1 MEIKKEC
8 LGKVAITIE
17 KDYHNSNRAY
27 DKLVIVEKEGAYKT
41 YISRKAVP
49 ADTPITDREYWLP
62 FSSLAEELQL
72 DYNRYKSQLEI
83 ELRELKERF
92 DSFSDINKKIIE
104 LIQEHIESVGKPN
117 GIAQLD
123 ESGKVP
129 AEQLPSYVDD
139 VLEFNTID
147 NFPEV
152 GESGK
157 IYVDI
162 STSRGYRWS
171 GSTYIFVGNPLELGE
186 TNSTAYPG
194 DKGKETADFISPLK
208 NMRILAKKTDNV
220 VTMSQNNNEI
230 YLHLPILNLSNGTQT
245 SQTIILSPANPNT
258 GGLMNSNSY
267 NALYSIING
276 APILIGNRNSGEENN
291 LFKVINGNLTF
302 NFKTFPNYSNSTIE
316 NRNIIIPTATFDA
329 SGLLEAIDKKYIN
342 KVRESQPIVRYD
354 DSGNSVV
361 GVTTNNENVVLNFNY
376 LDSTGC
382 KPLDLTIPY
391 ATTDTA
397 GVMSSADKVKLD
409 NIGDTQLLTD
419 KQKQIL
425 DNIDNYGIVFGSQS
439 SNENIFQVFYYSD
452 NLELGIYGYSASD
465 PSTETRIN
473 NRVKLPLAT
482 EDNPGIISRATAKHI
497 EATKSILEEIIIA
510 NNKSWID
517 NPDTKQGTCSFD
529 FKTIVDGQI
538 DVLTYCIDIP
548 YAGVNT
554 AGLMPLEDKIKL
566 DSIDTSKL
574 ITTDKLYSQDEKYF
588 ADVRTFGNN
597 ESYTLTFETR
607 YLPNKMKP
615 SDPKVISLPIA
626 SSNLAGLMTSADKI
640 KLDSINVSDIGGG
653 NLTDEQVE
661 DLSKIK
667 EFENIDILYCEND
680 IHPIFNRDAN
690 GVLSLQYPVKNIYGR
705 NTSLFKI
712 DVPVADGNVSGILSV
727 YDYGLFSKAA
737 DLVVDRNVLCSNNID
752 DFNTVATSN
761 SLTINLPYYN
771 ATTEVRLNHE
781 LNLPLATTTNAG
793 IIDANDKATLNAAD
807 KAKRAQFVVFGN
819 DALSLPNINISRT
832 ESSYQLNIPVVNIN
846 ATGLIKQVDLPLA
859 STTDSGIMSADD
871 KSNLDKLKT
880 FISNKNF
887 YYRNDSNSINI
898 IANRN
903 NTGKC
908 YLVAPNINVDGIA
921 NTTAV
926 QIPEVSSTSNGLMSI
941 ADKTKLDSIDT
952 QKIEDI
958 NNINTDIL
966 NAVVTIDS
974 KLGMN
979 TYVGAKN
986 PNVLSGE
993 KIIDVEYTTDG
1004 IDLIYKLVNANSDG
1018 TVVKRQPITTA
1029 TNIQHGLM
1037 SSEDKINLETL
1048 ITKVA
1053 QLEAKIAQLKGN

>member
-72 DYNRYKSQLEI
+72 DYNRYKSKLEI

-92 DSFSDINKKIIE
+92 DSFSDINKRIIE

-139 VLEFNTID
+139 VLEFATIND
-147 NFPEV
+147 FPEV

-162 STSRGYRWS
+162 STSKGYRWS

-186 TNSTAYPG
+186 TSNTAYRG
-194 DKGKETADFISPLK
+194 DRGASSYEVTRRIASKG
-208 NMRILAKKTDNV
+208 ILAGTNAASLISFDKKLNELNLTYPYVRTDSGSGGSRSIKVPLASYDQTGVISSELFQCINKLQN
-220 VTMSQNNNEI
+220 SNAIIFLRDGSDNNNFQDDGSK
-230 YLHLPILNLSNGTQT
+230 LST
-245 SQTIILSPANPNT
+245 SIRCT
-258 GGLMNSNSY
+258 
-267 NALYSIING
+267 NAY
-276 APILIGNRNSGEENN
+276 IGIKERY
-291 LFKVINGNLTF
+291 F
-302 NFKTFPNYSNSTIE
+302 N
-316 NRNIIIPTATFDA
+316 
-329 SGLLEAIDKKYIN
+329 
-342 KVRESQPIVRYD
+342 
-354 DSGNSVV
+354 
-361 GVTTNNENVVLNFNY
+361 
-376 LDSTGC
+376 
-382 KPLDLTIPY
+382 IPY

-465 PSTETRIN
+465 PSIENRIN
-473 NRVKLPLAT
+473 NRVRLPLAT
-482 EDNPGIISRATAKHI
+482 EDNPGIISRSTAKHI
-497 EATKSILEEIIIA
+497 EATKSALEQIILTNDE
-510 NNKSWID
+510 SWVD
-517 NPDTKQGTCSFD
+517 NPDSQCVSYSFNY
-529 FKTIVDGQI
+529 KTIVNGEVGEQTLYI
-538 DVLTYCIDIP
+538 DAP
-548 YAGVNT
+548 YAT
-554 AGLMPLEDKIKL
+554 TRYAGLISADDKNKL

-588 ADVRTFGNN
+588 ADIRTFGNN
-597 ESYTLTFETR
+597 ESYTLTFETH
-607 YLPNKMKP
+607 YLPAKGIP
-615 SDPKVISLPIA
+615 SDPKIIQLPIA
-626 SSNLAGLMTSADKI
+626 SSSLAGLMTAADKI

-667 EFENIDILYCEND
+667 EFENIDILYCEDD

-690 GVLSLQYPVKNIYGR
+690 GILSLQYPVKNIYGR

-712 DVPVADGNVSGILSV
+712 DVPVADGDVSGILSV

-737 DLVVDRNVLCSNNID
+737 DLAVDRNVLCSNNID

-793 IIDANDKATLNAAD
+793 IINANDKATLNAAD

-832 ESSYQLNIPVVNIN
+832 ESSYQLNVPVVNIN

-908 YLVAPNINVDGIA
+908 YLVAPNINIDGVA

-926 QIPEVSSTSNGLMSI
+926 QIPEVSSISNGLMSI
-941 ADKTKLDSIDT
+941 ADKTKLDSIDA

-958 NNINTDIL
+958 NNIDTDIL

-1004 IDLIYKLVNANSDG
+1004 IDLIYKLVDANSDG
-1018 TVVKRQPITTA
+1018 TVVKRQPISTA

-1037 SSEDKINLETL
+1037 SSEDKTNLETL
-1048 ITKVA
+1048 IAKVA
-1053 QLEAKIAQLKGN
+1053 QLEAKIAQLEGN

>member
-49 ADTPITDREYWLP
+49 ADIPITDREYWLP

-139 VLEFNTID
+139 VLEFDTID
-147 NFPEV
+147 DFPEV

-186 TNSTAYPG
+186 TSSTAYRG
-194 DKGKETADFISPLK
+194 DRGASSYEVTRRIASKG
-208 NMRILAKKTDNV
+208 ILAGTNAASLISFDKKLNELNLTYPYVRTDSGSGGSRSVKVPLAAYDQTGVISSELFQCIVKLQN
-220 VTMSQNNNEI
+220 SNAIIFLRDGSDNNNFQDDGSK
-230 YLHLPILNLSNGTQT
+230 LSTSIRCTNAYIGTKER
-245 SQTIILSPANPNT
+245 
-258 GGLMNSNSY
+258 Y
-267 NALYSIING
+267 
-276 APILIGNRNSGEENN
+276 
-291 LFKVINGNLTF
+291 F
-302 NFKTFPNYSNSTIE
+302 N
-316 NRNIIIPTATFDA
+316 
-329 SGLLEAIDKKYIN
+329 
-342 KVRESQPIVRYD
+342 
-354 DSGNSVV
+354 
-361 GVTTNNENVVLNFNY
+361 
-376 LDSTGC
+376 
-382 KPLDLTIPY
+382 IPY

-409 NIGDTQLLTD
+409 NIGDTKLLTD

-452 NLELGIYGYSASD
+452 NLELGIYGYSASN

-497 EATKSILEEIIIA
+497 EATKSALEQIILTNDE
-510 NNKSWID
+510 SWID
-517 NPDTKQGTCSFD
+517 NPDSQCVSYSFNY
-529 FKTIVDGQI
+529 KTIVNGEIGEETLYI
-538 DVLTYCIDIP
+538 DAP
-548 YAGVNT
+548 YAT
-554 AGLMPLEDKIKL
+554 TRYAGLI
-566 DSIDTSKL
+566 
-574 ITTDKLYSQDEKYF
+574 
-588 ADVRTFGNN
+588 
-597 ESYTLTFETR
+597 
-607 YLPNKMKP
+607 
-615 SDPKVISLPIA
+615 
-626 SSNLAGLMTSADKI
+626 
-640 KLDSINVSDIGGG
+640 
-653 NLTDEQVE
+653 
-661 DLSKIK
+661 
-667 EFENIDILYCEND
+667 
-680 IHPIFNRDAN
+680 
-690 GVLSLQYPVKNIYGR
+690 
-705 NTSLFKI
+705 
-712 DVPVADGNVSGILSV
+712 
-727 YDYGLFSKAA
+727 
-737 DLVVDRNVLCSNNID
+737 
-752 DFNTVATSN
+752 
-761 SLTINLPYYN
+761 
-771 ATTEVRLNHE
+771 
-781 LNLPLATTTNAG
+781 
-793 IIDANDKATLNAAD
+793 
-807 KAKRAQFVVFGN
+807 
-819 DALSLPNINISRT
+819 
-832 ESSYQLNIPVVNIN
+832 
-846 ATGLIKQVDLPLA
+846 
-859 STTDSGIMSADD
+859 SADD
-871 KSNLDKLKT
+871 KN
-880 FISNKNF
+880 
-887 YYRNDSNSINI
+887 
-898 IANRN
+898 
-903 NTGKC
+903 
-908 YLVAPNINVDGIA
+908 
-921 NTTAV
+921 
-926 QIPEVSSTSNGLMSI
+926 
-941 ADKTKLDSIDT
+941 KLDSIDT

-958 NNINTDIL
+958 NNIDTDRL
-966 NAVVTIDS
+966 NAVATINS

-1004 IDLIYKLVNANSDG
+1004 IDLIYKLVDANSDG
-1018 TVVKRQPITTA
+1018 TVVKRQPISTA

-1037 SSEDKINLETL
+1037 SSEDKTNLETL

-1053 QLEAKIAQLKGN
+1053 QLEAKIAQLEGN

>member
-72 DYNRYKSQLEI
+72 DYNRYKSKLEI

-104 LIQEHIESVGKPN
+104 LIQEHIESIGKPN

-139 VLEFNTID
+139 VLEFATIND
-147 NFPEV
+147 FPEI

-186 TNSTAYPG
+186 TNNTAYPG
-194 DKGKETADFISPLK
+194 DKGKETADFINPLK
-208 NMRILAKKTDNV
+208 YYKYYIGGSNIGDLCTTGYN
-220 VTMSQNNNEI
+220 TEGFN
-230 YLHLPILNLSNGTQT
+230 LH
-245 SQTIILSPANPNT
+245 
-258 GGLMNSNSY
+258 
-267 NALYSIING
+267 
-276 APILIGNRNSGEENN
+276 
-291 LFKVINGNLTF
+291 
-302 NFKTFPNYSNSTIE
+302 FKTIELPTGST
-316 NRNIIIPTATFDA
+316 
-329 SGLLEAIDKKYIN
+329 SIN
-342 KVRESQPIVRYD
+342 TLS
-354 DSGNSVV
+354 
-361 GVTTNNENVVLNFNY
+361 
-376 LDSTGC
+376 
-382 KPLDLTIPY
+382 IPY
-391 ATTDTA
+391 ASENTLGLMSINDKTYLNKLKINYPLVGNKDGNLMQFYYNPTTVYLRTYQVYNYLNNNHTISESNISINSATSTSA
-397 GVMSSADKVKLD
+397 GVMSAIDKTKLDSVPEIIVGNIYDIYNSDDKCFVTYKLKDGKYQLSQNGRIIQSLASVDRNGIMSAEDKVKLD
-409 NIGDTQLLTD
+409 SIKDTQLLTD

-473 NRVKLPLAT
+473 NKIRLPLAT

-497 EATKSILEEIIIA
+497 EATKSILEQIILT
-510 NNKSWID
+510 NDESWVD
-517 NPDTKQGTCSFD
+517 NPNSQCVSYSFNY
-529 FKTIVDGQI
+529 KTIVNGEIGEETFYI
-538 DVLTYCIDIP
+538 DAP
-548 YAGVNT
+548 YAAIRY
-554 AGLMPLEDKIKL
+554 AGLMSANDKVYLDMLRTNSALVAYTNGGNPISVETTSTTMSLKLNMANSDNIKPLNVNIPIATNTKAGVMSAEDK
-566 DSIDTSKL
+566 
-574 ITTDKLYSQDEKYF
+574 
-588 ADVRTFGNN
+588 A
-597 ESYTLTFETR
+597 
-607 YLPNKMKP
+607 
-615 SDPKVISLPIA
+615 
-626 SSNLAGLMTSADKI
+626 
-640 KLDSINVSDIGGG
+640 KLDSINISDIGGG

-667 EFENIDILYCEND
+667 EFENIDILYCEDD

-712 DVPVADGNVSGILSV
+712 DVPVADGDVSGILSV

-737 DLVVDRNVLCSNNID
+737 DLAVDRNVLCSNNID
-752 DFNTVATSN
+752 DFNTVATNN

-771 ATTEVRLNHE
+771 ATTEARLNHE

-793 IIDANDKATLNAAD
+793 IIEANDKATLNAAD

-819 DALSLPNINISRT
+819 DALNLPNINISRT

-846 ATGLIKQVDLPLA
+846 ATGLTKQVDLPLA
-859 STTDSGIMSADD
+859 SNTDSGIMSADD

-903 NTGKC
+903 DTGKC
-908 YLVAPNINVDGIA
+908 YLVAPNINIDGVA

-926 QIPEVSSTSNGLMSI
+926 QIPEVSTTSNGLMSI
-941 ADKTKLDSIDT
+941 DDKTKLDSIDT

-958 NNINTDIL
+958 NNIDIDRL
-966 NAVVTIDS
+966 NAVATINS
-974 KLGMN
+974 RLGIN

-1004 IDLIYKLVNANSDG
+1004 IDLIYKLVNANDDG
-1018 TVVKRQPITTA
+1018 TVVKRQPISTA

-1037 SSEDKINLETL
+1037 SSEDKTNLETL
-1048 ITKVA
+1048 IAKVA
-1053 QLEAKIAQLKGN
+1053 QLEAKIAQLEGN